1 MPGGDG
7 QNSNKLYNQTTGGNF
22 DSGGWSYTISSPT
35 VPGVSASGT
44 TNIRLYY
51 TGTNWAEQALPS
63 FQTAAP
69 SDSSASYFKYQPSSQ
84 GAINCVAGGGSGSG
98 NAAAPSAA
106 GSSSALLLAG
116 AAAAGAALL
125 L

>member
-1 MPGGDG
+1 M
-7 QNSNKLYNQTTGGNF
+7 
-22 DSGGWSYTISSPT
+22 
-35 VPGVSASGT
+35 SASGT

-84 GAINCVAGGGSGSG
+84 GAINCVAGGGSGSR
-98 NAAAPSAA
+98 NSAAPSAA